1 MGALTRALTQSD
13 LHDLKLINDGA
24 TKLSNSE
31 LYPYEPDFLVGYNG
45 KKLGIFVLNDINVM
59 RDSSK
64 PDGETQRKMDLLEQY
79 HKQGSGAQIKSVAI
93 PISKVVDYDLA
104 NYQISLKE
112 DFKSS
117 Q

>member
-1 MGALTRALTQSD
+1 MSKESSYEESQAALYDPIKPRVMGALTRALTQSD
-13 LHDLKLINDGA
+13 LHDLKVVNDGA

-31 LYPYEPDFLVGYNG
+31 LYPYEPDFLVGHNG

-79 HKQGSGAQIKSVAI
+79 HKQG
-93 PISKVVDYDLA
+93 
-104 NYQISLKE
+104 
-112 DFKSS
+112 
-117 Q
+117 